1 MENIIKSNIK
11 QERSQTTQ
19 NLIRIVK
26 GSSFA
31 IITSMILLFIF
42 ALVLSYT
49 KVSETSIT
57 PVVMIVV
64 GISILLGSTISTRKI
79 KKNGLFNGGLVGF
92 IYITILYLAS
102 SLCLGGFSL
111 SMYSFILLGIGIVT
125 GMIGGVIG
133 VNLNKK

>member
-1 MENIIKSNIK
+1 MENTTKSNIK
-11 QERSQTTQ
+11 QERSETTQ

-42 ALVLSYT
+42 ALALSYT
-49 KVSETSIT
+49 NLSETTIT

-64 GISILLGSTISTRKI
+64 AISILIGSTISTRKI
-79 KKNGLFNGGLVGF
+79 KKNGLLNGGLVGF
-92 IYITILYLAS
+92 IYIIILYISS
-102 SLCLGGFSL
+102 SLCLVGFSL
-111 SMYSFILLGIGIVT
+111 SIYSFILLGIGTIT